1 MIMSRRIVAWA
12 SVAVLACLAGCVAPP
27 AVAGGGPADA
37 PARASFE
44 VLSSREPSP
53 GATLGAADCEPLA
66 ARSERWATVAAP
78 ADATKAPAFVE
89 VTYEQ
94 DGERVVRRDAAGT
107 RVLVRTPDG
116 SVALAEQSDASDG
129 STVRFTP
136 PLLLAPARLAAG
148 DRPAADSQ
156 ADTSKAGAAD
166 RDPGRAQRSMH
177 LAAAER
183 VRTPLGEFDALRV
196 DATFTM
202 KVPFASMRR
211 ETSTWVV
218 PGRGPVATRSDER
231 ILVMGIVPRNR
242 AETRVLVPGG
252 AP

>member
-1 MIMSRRIVAWA
+1 MNVARRIASWGLMTAVAC
-12 SVAVLACLAGCVAPP
+12 VQGCVTPP
-27 AVAGGGPADA
+27 AVTGGEPANA

-53 GATLGAADCEPLA
+53 GAALGAADCEPLA
-66 ARSERWATVAAP
+66 ARSERWATV
-78 ADATKAPAFVE
+78 DATKAPTFVD

-107 RVLVRTPDG
+107 RVLVRTAEG
-116 SVALAEQSDASDG
+116 SVALAEQTDASDG

-148 DRPAADSQ
+148 DRPAAESQ

-242 AETRVLVPGG
+242 AETRVLIPGG

>member
-1 MIMSRRIVAWA
+1 MTFAPRIVMPVL
-12 SVAVLACLAGCVAPP
+12 VAVAACIAGCAAPP
-27 AVAGGGPADA
+27 LASDGASAG
-37 PARASFE
+37 ASFE
-44 VLSSREPSP
+44 VLSSRDPAP
-53 GATLGAADCEPLA
+53 GAALAATDCEPLA
-66 ARSERWATVAAP
+66 ARRERWARVAGPDDAP
-78 ADATKAPAFVE
+78 KSPVVGE
-89 VTYEQ
+89 VTYEH
-94 DGERVVRRDAAGT
+94 DGARVVRRDAAGT
-107 RVLVRTPDG
+107 RVLVRAADG
-116 SVALAEQSDASDG
+116 SVALAEQTDASDG

-148 DRPAADSQ
+148 DAPNADSQ
-156 ADTSKAGAAD
+156 ADTSKAGAPD
-166 RDPGRAQRSMH
+166 RDPGRAQRSMR
-177 LAAAER
+177 LGAAER

-242 AETRVLVPGG
+242 TETRVLLPGD

>member
-1 MIMSRRIVAWA
+1 MIAKHRILAWA
-12 SVAVLACLAGCVAPP
+12 SVAAQLWLAGCITPP
-27 AVAGGGPADA
+27 AVTGEGTANA

-44 VLSSREPSP
+44 VLSSREPAP
-53 GATLGAADCEPLA
+53 GSTLGAADCEPLA
-66 ARSERWATVAAP
+66 ARSERWATVDATV
-78 ADATKAPAFVE
+78 DATKAPTFVD

-107 RVLVRTPDG
+107 RVLVRTAEG
-116 SVALAEQSDASDG
+116 SVALAEQTDASDG
-129 STVRFTP
+129 STVLFTP

-148 DRPAADSQ
+148 DRPAAESQ

-177 LAAAER
+177 LAASDR

>member
-1 MIMSRRIVAWA
+1 MTAAHRIVAWGSMA
-12 SVAVLACLAGCVAPP
+12 TVACIQGCVAPP
-27 AVAGGGPADA
+27 AATAGGPAD
-37 PARASFE
+37 PPDRASFE
-44 VLSSREPSP
+44 VLASREPAP
-53 GATLGAADCEPLA
+53 EAAVPAADCEPLA
-66 ARSERWATVAAP
+66 ARRERWASVAVP
-78 ADATKAPAFVE
+78 GEPRKAAAFVD
-89 VTYEQ
+89 VTYEA
-94 DGERVVRRDAAGT
+94 DGGRVVRRDAAGT
-107 RVLVRTPDG
+107 RVLVRTADG
-116 SVALAEQSDASDG
+116 SVALAEQTDASDG

-148 DRPAADSQ
+148 DRPNADSQ

-242 AETRVLVPGG
+242 VETRVLLPGG

>member
-1 MIMSRRIVAWA
+1 MIAARRIVAWA
-12 SVAVLACLAGCVAPP
+12 SVAAIACVAGCVAPP
-27 AVAGGGPADA
+27 AAMGAGPGDA
-37 PARASFE
+37 PERASFE
-44 VLSSREPSP
+44 VLASREPAP
-53 GATLGAADCEPLA
+53 GAMLGAEDCEPLA
-66 ARSERWATVAAP
+66 ARRERWATVAVP
-78 ADATKAPAFVE
+78 GEATKPAAAVE

-107 RVLVRTPDG
+107 RVLVRTAEG
-116 SVALAEQSDASDG
+116 SVALAEQTDASDG

-183 VRTPLGEFDALRV
+183 VRTPLGEFEALRV

-242 AETRVLVPGG
+242 AETRVLIPGD

>member
-1 MIMSRRIVAWA
+1 MTFAPRIVMPVL
-12 SVAVLACLAGCVAPP
+12 VAVAACIAGCVAQPI
-27 AVAGGGPADA
+27 ALGGASGG
-37 PARASFE
+37 ASFE
-44 VLSSREPSP
+44 VLSSRDPAS
-53 GATLGAADCEPLA
+53 GAMLASTDCEPLA
-66 ARSERWATVAAP
+66 ARRERWARVAGPDEAP
-78 ADATKAPAFVE
+78 KAPVVGD
-89 VTYEQ
+89 VTYEH
-94 DGERVVRRDAAGT
+94 DGARVVRRDAAGT
-107 RVLVRTPDG
+107 RVLVRATDG
-116 SVALAEQSDASDG
+116 SVALAEQTDASDG

-148 DRPAADSQ
+148 DTPSADSQ
-156 ADTSKAGAAD
+156 ANTSKAGAPD
-166 RDPGRAQRSMH
+166 RDPGRAQRSMR

-183 VRTPLGEFDALRV
+183 VRTPLGEFEALRV

-242 AETRVLVPGG
+242 TETRVLLPGD

>member
-1 MIMSRRIVAWA
+1 MIAKHRILAWA
-12 SVAVLACLAGCVAPP
+12 SVAAPLWLAGCVTPP
-27 AVAGGGPADA
+27 AVTGGGPANA

-44 VLSSREPSP
+44 VLSSREPAP
-53 GATLGAADCEPLA
+53 GSMLGAADCEPLS
-66 ARSERWATVAAP
+66 ARSERWATV
-78 ADATKAPAFVE
+78 DATKAPTFVD

-107 RVLVRTPDG
+107 RVLVRTAEG
-116 SVALAEQSDASDG
+116 SVALAEQTDASDG

-136 PLLLAPARLAAG
+136 PLLLAPARLGAG